1 MTEWCLHIYWRVKNG
16 THELMNESSHQIV
29 WKCYWCFFFV
39 CVGVNLRE
47 CTVILLSLHTPIK
60 QFCWSEVEGGNLNY
74 RNCKSSIK
82 SGLRKS
88 LMLPIWLK
96 LYGRCIFSYV
106 IIFTMLINR
115 FEVSYKSRTRT
126 WLQTLC
132 QSNVLAAF
140 LTGGSILNQA
150 DELDIKKRMKET
162 RTNQL
167 ITRDK

>member
-1 MTEWCLHIYWRVKNG
+1 MLTHLLASKKWNAWINEWKQSSNCVEVL
-16 THELMNESSHQIV
+16 LMFLFCMCWCESTWMYSNTAKSSHSNQ
-29 WKCYWCFFFV
+29 
-39 CVGVNLRE
+39 
-47 CTVILLSLHTPIK
+47 TVLLVRSG
-60 QFCWSEVEGGNLNY
+60 GGNLNY